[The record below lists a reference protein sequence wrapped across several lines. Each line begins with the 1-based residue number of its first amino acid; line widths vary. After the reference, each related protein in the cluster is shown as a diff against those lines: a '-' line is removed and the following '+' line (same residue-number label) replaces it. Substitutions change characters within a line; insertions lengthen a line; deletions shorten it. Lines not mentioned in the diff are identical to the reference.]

1 MGYLDLA
8 REALKDKG
16 RILDGHK
23 VDRVIWET
31 DKAIVFEDAEG
42 RFWRYLREGVAG
54 HYRGDEIQLKG
65 AGHGSCGLE

>member
-42 RFWRYLREGVAG
+42 RFWRYLASYGKAWPVIIEGMK
-54 HYRGDEIQLKG
+54 YN
-65 AGHGSCGLE
+65 